1 MSFSFLLP
9 FLLAASWLLP
19 ALVVGV
25 LYWVQRRPG
34 AAAESPAMD
43 TSLRGRRAEVLDLD
57 LHAPSTGWR
66 SADWDGPA
74 ARVRA
79 RVTDASHEVL
89 VLTAYA
95 EATVPVRSGADPV
108 SRRCVLCLN

>member
-1 MSFSFLLP
+1 MSFSLLVP
-9 FLLAASWLLP
+9 FLLAASWLIP

-25 LYWVQRRPG
+25 LYWVQRRPD
-34 AAAESPAMD
+34 AASESPPMD

-57 LHAPSTGWR
+57 LHAPATGWR
-66 SADWDGPA
+66 SADWDGPG

-79 RVTDASHEVL
+79 RVTDASCEVL

-95 EATVPVRSGADPV
+95 ESTVPVRSGADRGA
-108 SRRCVLCLN
+108 RRCVLCLN